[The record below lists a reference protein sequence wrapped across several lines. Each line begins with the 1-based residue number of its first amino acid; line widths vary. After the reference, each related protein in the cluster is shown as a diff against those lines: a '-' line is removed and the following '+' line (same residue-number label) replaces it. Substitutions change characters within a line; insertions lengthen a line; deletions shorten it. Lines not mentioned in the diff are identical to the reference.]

1 MPSPFRASGLDSE
14 AVWAGWD
21 GAWVSLSLKAR
32 RWSGASRHCG
42 GERGEGDVVSC
53 LHGCVHD
60 MRMRMRTCIHATLC
74 VHVCTTYI
82 PRCCREELELVQV
95 G

>member
-60 MRMRMRTCIHATLC
+60 MRTC
-74 VHVCTTYI
+74 
-82 PRCCREELELVQV
+82 
-95 G
+95 